1 MNSFKERLE
10 FAGFTALVGFIISMC
25 YVAGS
30 TIILIRMNS
39 QACVPEVNLWDFYK
53 VNQQILRVL
62 VFFLGGFVGSFILD
76 LFDRLN
82 INTWNSPK
90 WLKNLGKFIWFVLL
104 IGSAII
110 LTVAAIYHL
119 FIKSPC

>member
-30 TIILIRMNS
+30 TIILLRMNE
-39 QACVPEVNLWDFYK
+39 QQCVPEVSLWDFYK
-53 VNQQILRVL
+53 MDQQILRVL
-62 VFFLGGFVGSFILD
+62 VFFSAGFVGPFVLE
-76 LFDRLN
+76 FVENLN
-82 INTWNSPK
+82 INIWNSPK

-104 IGSAII
+104 IGSAIV